1 MAGKIE
7 KIRVI
12 NYKIRYADPG
22 KQRPPPQIGRKTL
35 LYGRGE
41 ISQPPAVPAENGK
54 FETWGQ
60 TASCCC

>member
-22 KQRPPPQIGRKTL
+22 KQKPRPQIGRKTL

-54 FETWGQ
+54 FET
-60 TASCCC
+60 